1 MDNDLLAGNMPPQD
15 ISAEKAILG
24 AIFLNHEALADVM
37 EQVEPDDFYSRQH
50 QILFQSMIEL
60 NDADQPID
68 VLTMK
73 SSLETKNQLDD
84 AGGVAYLAEL
94 ANSVPSARNAAY
106 YAKIVSAKSRLR
118 QLIRTSTDIIALA
131 QKQDDDVENILDEAE
146 RQIMDVSERRNKAG
160 FKPIREVVDE
170 VYNHLYDL
178 SNNKSDIT
186 GLSTG
191 YDKLDKMIS
200 GLQPDNLII
209 LAARPAVGKTAF
221 VLNVAENVAIDSDVP
236 VAIFSLEMSAESL
249 VNRMLCAKG
258 SIKADNLRDGHL
270 DDDDWHKLYAAT
282 DALARTKLYID
293 DTPGIKM
300 AEIRA
305 KCRRL
310 DKETGGL
317 GLIVIDY
324 LQRKSPTGSFR
335 NFQTAQETFKRAFRS
350 GHCIVA
356 AFSWR

>member
-24 AIFLNHEALADVM
+24 AVFLNPEALADVM

-191 YDKLDKMIS
+191 YENLDKMIS

-249 VNRMLCAKG
+249 VNRMLCARVP
-258 SIKADNLRDGHL
+258 I
-270 DDDDWHKLYAAT
+270 
-282 DALARTKLYID
+282 
-293 DTPGIKM
+293 
-300 AEIRA
+300 
-305 KCRRL
+305 
-310 DKETGGL
+310 
-317 GLIVIDY
+317 
-324 LQRKSPTGSFR
+324 
-335 NFQTAQETFKRAFRS
+335 
-350 GHCIVA
+350 
-356 AFSWR
+356 

>member
-200 GLQPDNLII
+200 GLQPDNLLI
-209 LAARPAVGKTAF
+209 LAARPAV
-221 VLNVAENVAIDSDVP
+221 
-236 VAIFSLEMSAESL
+236 
-249 VNRMLCAKG
+249 
-258 SIKADNLRDGHL
+258 
-270 DDDDWHKLYAAT
+270 
-282 DALARTKLYID
+282 
-293 DTPGIKM
+293 
-300 AEIRA
+300 
-305 KCRRL
+305 
-310 DKETGGL
+310 
-317 GLIVIDY
+317 
-324 LQRKSPTGSFR
+324 
-335 NFQTAQETFKRAFRS
+335 
-350 GHCIVA
+350 
-356 AFSWR
+356 